1 MLTVAICYDSDDA
14 SHILIFFHGKPDK
27 MFHALGGDPGVRSA
41 RFAGQLTDAEANR
54 NLILQLLK
62 DTSDRTAR
70 FVTILALARPQGLNY
85 FQGQLNGHIA
95 MSSMSTQGF
104 GYESIFIPD
113 GFNVSLA
120 QITREMKNKI
130 SHRSQAASDLISLI
144 SKS

>member
-1 MLTVAICYDSDDA
+1 
-14 SHILIFFHGKPDK
+14 

-70 FVTILALARPQGLNY
+70 FVTTLALARPQGLNY

-95 MSSMSTQGF
+95 MSSISHF
-104 GYESIFIPD
+104 GASMQ
-113 GFNVSLA
+113 VSLINDGPA
-120 QITREMKNKI
+120 TIWLERAPE
-130 SHRSQAASDLISLI
+130 
-144 SKS
+144 